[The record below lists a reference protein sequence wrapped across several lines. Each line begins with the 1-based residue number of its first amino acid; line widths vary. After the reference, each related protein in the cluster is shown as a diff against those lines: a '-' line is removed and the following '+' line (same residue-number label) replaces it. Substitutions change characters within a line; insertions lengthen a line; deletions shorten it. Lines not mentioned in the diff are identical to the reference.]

1 LYDASSPCSQNL
13 LPEATWV
20 RVLGLFIS
28 KNIVEAH
35 GGKICGENNAD
46 GKGSTFVFTL
56 SSKRNDE

>member
-1 LYDASSPCSQNL
+1 MKGPFLDHEFL
-13 LPEATWV
+13 MKG
-20 RVLGLFIS
+20 R
-28 KNIVEAH
+28 EAH